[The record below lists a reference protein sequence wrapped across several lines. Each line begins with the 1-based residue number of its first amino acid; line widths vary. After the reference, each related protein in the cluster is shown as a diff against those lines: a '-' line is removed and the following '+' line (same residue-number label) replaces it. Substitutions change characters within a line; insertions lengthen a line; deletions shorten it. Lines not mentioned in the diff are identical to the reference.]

1 MKNTRYF
8 PYERNHYFYGKL
20 LTVRDFETEQKYVN
34 DKRRLINRLMH
45 GSGVVSGL
53 QVVSVDDKS
62 VSVEMGVALDALGRE
77 IVVAS
82 PVTLK
87 LSAMDG
93 FSNNEYAK
101 NVYLCIAYDEKGKE
115 PVHSVGNSTGGS
127 EEINEYNR
135 VSEGYKLFVREEAP
149 DTSSFYINH
158 LVETTSLL
166 YDDGKVKIWQVA
178 PRFINP
184 GEIFEVTIKIDKT
197 LQTPPIF
204 LEFDIESD
212 YFSKVY
218 HEDGSKIT
226 FSEQNESQHTEY
238 EFVYS
243 LEAKKNYDVKKADI
257 SIIKDSLQLKIGDK
271 QVDVSTN
278 CVNTVEVIEGPI
290 KDKFLETYFEQTL
303 EQSVASMPDQA
314 IYLAKISLLQM
325 GPTYMIEKIE
335 QVPFEEYVYNPSIL
349 YKIEK
354 ATQKS
359 LAKTF
364 LAKSTTKRLGQ
375 NEEPYMWVDY
385 NQDKNLFDFT
395 LGIPEQNSFSDEVN
409 MGSVAIELKET
420 GKSGK
425 GLFSRNE
432 NQYYS
437 DEIEHG
443 LGKSPVF
450 IHVGLEENHVGDIFS
465 DLLKN
470 DEKIYSGDLAVF
482 QNSEYETEIENIS
495 IGTIVYPKKG
505 TFRIG
510 IKTKG
515 VIDVSQVK
523 IRWWA
528 FKKDIN
534 QEFESMN
541 VSSMEIEKK
550 EEGTEGETENK

>member
-166 YDDGKVKIWQVA
+166 YDDGKVKIWQNA

-432 NQYYS
+432 NHYYS

-443 LGKSPVF
+443 LGNSPVF

-515 VIDVSQVK
+515 VIDVSQIK

-541 VSSMEIEKK
+541 VSSIEIENK

>member
-1 MKNTRYF
+1 MKNSRYF
-8 PYERNHYFYGKL
+8 PYERNRYFYGKL

-34 DKRRLINRLMH
+34 DKRRLVNRLMH
-45 GSGVVSGL
+45 GPGVVSGL
-53 QVVSVDDKS
+53 QVVAVDEKS
-62 VSVEMGVALDALGRE
+62 VSVEMGVALDAQGRE

-135 VSEGYKLFVREEAP
+135 VAEGYKLFVREEAP
-149 DTSSFYINH
+149 DPSSFHINH
-158 LVETTSLL
+158 LVETTNLI
-166 YDDGKVKIWQVA
+166 YHDQTVNIWQKV
-178 PRFINP
+178 PRYVNP
-184 GEIFEVTIKIDKT
+184 GEIFEVTIKVDKT
-197 LQTPPIF
+197 LQTPPLF
-204 LEFDIESD
+204 FEFDIESD
-212 YFSKVY
+212 YFSRV
-218 HEDGSKIT
+218 HHGEGTKIT
-226 FSEQNESQHTEY
+226 FIEPKDSQQTEY
-238 EFVYS
+238 EITYS
-243 LEAKKNYDVKKADI
+243 LEAKKNYDVKRADI
-257 SIIKDSLQLKIGDK
+257 SIIKDSIILKIGDK

-278 CVNTVEVIEGPI
+278 CVNTVEVIEGQI
-290 KDKFLETYFEQTL
+290 NDKFLESYFEQTL
-303 EQSVASMPDQA
+303 EQTLASTPDQA

-325 GPTYMIEKIE
+325 GPTYMIEGIE
-335 QVPFEEYVYNPSIL
+335 QVPFGEYVYNPSVL

-354 ATQKS
+354 ARQKS

-364 LAKSTTKRLGQ
+364 LAKSTTKRLSQ
-375 NEEPYMWVDY
+375 DEDPYMWVDY

-409 MGSVAIELKET
+409 MGTVQIELKEK
-420 GKSGK
+420 GKAGK

-432 NQYYS
+432 NRYYS

-443 LGKSPVF
+443 LEKGPVF
-450 IHVGLEENHVGDIFS
+450 IHVGLEETNGGDVFS
-465 DLLKN
+465 DLLHN

-482 QNSEYETEIENIS
+482 RNSEYETEIENIS

-510 IKTKG
+510 IKTEG
-515 VIDVSQVK
+515 IIDVSQVK
-523 IRWWA
+523 VRWWA
-528 FKKDIN
+528 FRKKVD
-534 QEFESMN
+534 
-541 VSSMEIEKK
+541 EKYETIPTPDASLERDDVG
-550 EEGTEGETENK
+550 EETTEV